1 VKGDKGGL
9 EHHMEALVGLILLSG
24 VLVSAAF
31 LLVGLAWRWAATG
44 GFSFDY
50 QIKGMNLFQFLAAD
64 LRQAWA
70 GQLRPRL
77 FVSLGIA
84 VLLLTP
90 YVRVLAS
97 MISFATV
104 ERNLKYT
111 LFTAFVFFVLT
122 YSLFLR

>member
-1 VKGDKGGL
+1 
-9 EHHMEALVGLILLSG
+9 MEALVGLILLCG
-24 VLVSAAF
+24 VLASAA
-31 LLVGLAWRWAATG
+31 LLIIGLVWHWAATG
-44 GFSFDY
+44 GLSFQY
-50 QIKGMNLFQFLAAD
+50 EIKGMNLFQFLAAD

-111 LFTAFVFFVLT
+111 LFTAFVFSVLT